1 MNKKTFFAK
10 LLMSLCL
17 TLASL
22 TLFAQT
28 YVSGV
33 VSGPDGL
40 GIPGAAVLLQGTRT
54 GVATDIDGKY
64 SISVTGNNPVL
75 EISCIGYVTQE
86 IPVNRR
92 SVINVV
98 LEEESTLLDETLVI
112 GYAVGN
118 KRSISGAVEKVTAD
132 KLNKGYVADAI
143 EALAG
148 NVPGLLITNNGGNI
162 NGNPTVRLRGT
173 SSLSG
178 GNDPLVIIDGV
189 FSNLSQLQ
197 NLSVEDLADLT
208 VLKDASETAQ
218 YGSRGAAGVIVATTK
233 KGEKGQF
240 NVEYSGRFGI
250 STIAREILPLNAD
263 QWRQLVDDICPGSGY
278 DMGYDTEWMKWVRND
293 HPYQNNHNIS
303 LTHGTENFNMRAS
316 VGANLQNSLIKET
329 YNNNYNVNFSAN
341 QKALDGRLVFDLTLR
356 ASQRDQKNIGGNVMS
371 GALTYNPTFPGHLN
385 EETGKWDRDPN
396 SMMAGHPGEAFD
408 QPTYTTGNNM
418 QASGKVT
425 WNILDGLQLSA
436 FGSYGRFL
444 TAVKSYTPT
453 TISTSVGSATIRN
466 IERTDMM
473 GNIQLSYVKTFG
485 KHEIN
490 ALGLIE
496 GQKVETFNSSMQA
509 SNFDTD
515 KFGFNRIDA
524 GAVVKYG
531 NVSSSATANQL
542 LSYMA
547 RLNYMYDSR
556 YVLTANFRADGSSK
570 LGANNKWG
578 FFPSASAAW
587 IITNEKFMKGLRY
600 LNSLKLRIG
609 YGVTGNQDAISA
621 YNSLQVMNPTGITNY
636 NGIPTVTYA
645 IGSNANPDLKWETKA
660 TFDVGLDFAFF
671 KSRLSGTI
679 DYYRSRTTDMLYTYQ
694 VPVPPFVYTSLLA
707 NMGEMTNNG
716 IELALRGDIIRTRD
730 WTLNVSANAAYQVN
744 ELVSLHGTYNGEE
757 LTTPKYIVL
766 ASGAAGGLTSNTG
779 VTYMTEGK
787 PVGIFRLPVHDGFD
801 EDAQGHLHYKVK
813 DLDGNGVDLSDEGDR
828 EEMGQAMPKVTA
840 NMTINLRWKDFDLAT
855 QLQGAFGHKI
865 YNFTSM
871 CLHDLSGF
879 PMYNVLQEAIKDNI
893 YGLSHTSYYLEN
905 GDYVNI
911 AYITL
916 GYNLPASITRN
927 SLIKGLR
934 VALSCNNVA
943 TITGY
948 TGLTPMI
955 NSASISGGVD
965 ARNVFPIMRTFTL
978 QFNVKF

>member
-1 MNKKTFFAK
+1 MNKKLFTK
-10 LLMSLCL
+10 LFLSLCL
-17 TLASL
+17 TLAGVS
-22 TLFAQT
+22 LFAQVN
-28 YVSGV
+28 VSGV
-33 VSGPDGL
+33 VSDPEGL
-40 GIPGAAVLLQGTRT
+40 PIPGAAVLIQGTRT
-54 GVATDIDGKY
+54 GVATNIDGKY
-64 SISVTGNNPVL
+64 TLSVTGNNPSL
-75 EISCIGYVTQE
+75 EISCIGYVTQVV
-86 IPVNRR
+86 PVNGRTT
-92 SVINVV
+92 INVV
-98 LEEESTLLDETLVI
+98 LEEESTVLDETLVI

-118 KRSISGAVEKVTAD
+118 KRSVSGSVEKVTAD
-132 KLNKGYVADAI
+132 HLNKGYVADAI

-189 FSNLSQLQ
+189 FANLAALQ

-233 KGEKGQF
+233 RGERGQF
-240 NVEYSGRFGI
+240 NVEYSGRFGV

-263 QWRQLVDDICPGSGY
+263 QWRKLVNDICPGSGY
-278 DMGYDTEWMKWVRND
+278 DMGYNTEWMKWVRND
-293 HPYQNNHNIS
+293 HPFQNNHTIS
-303 LTHGTENFNMRAS
+303 ITHGTDNFNMRAS
-316 VGANLQNSLIKET
+316 VGANLQNSLIKST
-329 YNNNYNVNFSAN
+329 TNNNYNVNFAAN
-341 QKALDGRLVFDLTLR
+341 QKALGGRLVFDLNLR

-371 GALTYNPTFPGHLN
+371 GALTYNPTFPGFRN
-385 EETGKWDRDPN
+385 PETDVWDRDPN
-396 SMMAGHPGEAFD
+396 SMMAGHPGEAFES
-408 QPTYTTGNNM
+408 PTYITSNSIT
-418 QASGKVT
+418 ASGKIT
-425 WNILDGLQLSA
+425 WNIIQGLQLSA
-436 FGSYGRFL
+436 FGSFGRML
-444 TAVKSYTPT
+444 SSNKNYSPT

-466 IERTDMM
+466 TDRTDLM

-490 ALGLIE
+490 ALGLVE
-496 GQKVETFNSSMQA
+496 AQKVETFSSSMSA
-509 SNFDTD
+509 SNFDTN
-515 KFGFNRIDA
+515 KFGFNRMDA

-578 FFPSASAAW
+578 YFPSASAAW
-587 IITNEKFMKGLRY
+587 IISNEPWMKGLKY
-600 LNSLKLRIG
+600 LSNLKLRVG
-609 YGVTGNQDAISA
+609 YGLTGNQDAITA

-645 IGSNANPDLKWETKA
+645 ISSNANPDLKWETKA

-671 KSRLSGTI
+671 RSRLSGTI
-679 DYYRSRTTDMLYTYQ
+679 DYYRSRTTDMLYTYK

-716 IELALRGDIIRTRD
+716 IEFSVRGDVIRSKD
-730 WTLNVSANAAYQVN
+730 WTLNISANAAYQVN
-744 ELVSLHGTYNGEE
+744 KLVSLHGTYNGEE

-787 PVGIFRLPVHDGFD
+787 PLGIFRLPVHDGFD
-801 EDAQGHLHYKVK
+801 EDVQGHLHYRVK
-813 DLDGNGVDLSDEGDR
+813 DLDGNGIDLSDEGDR

-893 YGLSHTSYYLEN
+893 YGLSHTSYYLEK

>member
-1 MNKKTFFAK
+1 MNKKLISK
-10 LLMSLCL
+10 LFLSLCL
-17 TLASL
+17 TCASL

-28 YVSGV
+28 NVSGV

-64 SISVTGNNPVL
+64 TITVTGNNPVL
-75 EISCIGYVTQE
+75 EISCIGYETQE
-86 IPVNRR
+86 VPVNRR

-118 KRSISGAVEKVTAD
+118 KRSVSGTVEKVTAD
-132 KLNKGYVADAI
+132 RLNKGYVADAI

-148 NVPGLLITNNGGNI
+148 NIPGLLITNNGGNI
-162 NGNPTVRLRGT
+162 NGSPTVRLRGT
-173 SSLSG
+173 TSLSG

-189 FSNLSQLQ
+189 FSNLSALQ

-233 KGEKGQF
+233 RGERGQF
-240 NVEYSGRFGI
+240 NVEYSGRFGVG
-250 STIAREILPLNAD
+250 TIAREILPLNAD
-263 QWRQLVDDICPGSGY
+263 QWRKLVNDICPGSGY
-278 DMGYDTEWMKWVRND
+278 DMGYNTEWMKWVRND
-293 HPYQNNHNIS
+293 HPMQNNHTIS
-303 LTHGTENFNMRAS
+303 LTHATDNFNMRAS
-316 VGANLQNSLIKET
+316 VGTQLQNSLIRDT
-329 YNNNYNVNFSAN
+329 YNHNYNINFAAQ
-341 QKALDGRLVFDLTLR
+341 QKALGGRLVFDLNLR
-356 ASQRDQKNIGGNVMS
+356 ASQRDQKNVGNNVMS
-371 GALTYNPTFPGHLN
+371 GALTYNPTFPGFLN
-385 EETGKWDRDPN
+385 PETGVWDRDPN
-396 SMMAGHPGEAFD
+396 SMMAGHPGEAFES
-408 QPTYTTGNNM
+408 PTYITGNNIT
-418 QASGKVT
+418 ASGKIT
-425 WNILDGLQLSA
+425 WNIIQGLQLSA
-436 FGSYGRFL
+436 FGSFGRMINSN
-444 TAVKSYTPT
+444 KNYSPT

-466 IERTDMM
+466 TDRTDMM

-490 ALGLIE
+490 ALGLVE
-496 GQKVETFNSSMQA
+496 AQKVESFTSSMSA
-509 SNFDTD
+509 SNFDTN
-515 KFGFNRIDA
+515 KFGFNRMDA

-531 NVSSSATANQL
+531 NVSSSASANQL
-542 LSYMA
+542 LSYMV
-547 RLNYMYDSR
+547 RLNYMFDSR

-570 LGANNKWG
+570 LGKNNKWG
-578 FFPSASAAW
+578 YFPSASAAW
-587 IITNEKFMKGLRY
+587 IITNEPWMKGLKA
-600 LNSLKLRIG
+600 LNNLKLRVG
-609 YGVTGNQDAISA
+609 YGLTGNQDAISA
-621 YNSLQVMNPTGITNY
+621 YNSLQIMNPTGITNY

-660 TFDVGLDFAFF
+660 TFDVGLDFAFL
-671 KSRLSGTI
+671 KSRISGTI
-679 DYYRSRTTDMLYTYQ
+679 DYYRSRTKDLLYTYK

-716 IELALRGDIIRTRD
+716 IEFAIRGDVIRTKD
-730 WTLNVSANAAYQVN
+730 WTLNISANAAYQVN
-744 ELVSLHGTYNGEE
+744 KLVSLHGTYNGEE

-801 EDAQGHLHYKVK
+801 EDVQGHLHYRVK

-840 NMTINLRWKDFDLAT
+840 NMTFTLRYKDFDLTT

-879 PMYNVLQEAIKDNI
+879 PMYNVLQDAIQANI
-893 YGLSHTSYYLEN
+893 YGLSHTSYYLEK

-911 AYITL
+911 AYITV
-916 GYNLPASITRN
+916 GYNLPTRITRS

-965 ARNVFPIMRTFTL
+965 ARNVFPIMRTFTAQL
-978 QFNVKF
+978 NVKF

>member
-1 MNKKTFFAK
+1 
-10 LLMSLCL
+10 MSLCL
-17 TLASL
+17 TFASL
-22 TLFAQT
+22 ALFAQAN
-28 YVSGV
+28 VSGV
-33 VSGPDGL
+33 VTDPDGFP
-40 GIPGAAVLLQGTRT
+40 IPGAAVLVQGTT
-54 GVATDIDGKY
+54 AGIATDIDGKY
-64 SISVTGNNPVL
+64 SLSVTGDNPVL
-75 EISCIGYVTQE
+75 EISCIGYITQVV
-86 IPVNRR
+86 PVNGR
-92 SVINVV
+92 SVINVI
-98 LEEESTLLDETLVI
+98 LEEESTELDETLVI

-118 KRSISGAVEKVTAD
+118 KRSVSGTVEKVTAE
-132 KLNKGYVADAI
+132 KLNKGYISDAI

-148 NVPGLLITNNGGNI
+148 NVPGLLITTNGGNI
-162 NGNPTVRLRGT
+162 NANPSVRLRGT
-173 SSLSG
+173 TSLSG

-189 FSNLSQLQ
+189 FSNLRQLQ

-208 VLKDASETAQ
+208 ILKDASETAQ

-233 KGEKGQF
+233 RGEKGQA
-240 NVEYSGRFGI
+240 NVEYSGKIGVG
-250 STIAREILPLNAD
+250 TIAREILPLNAD
-263 QWRQLVDDICPGSGY
+263 QWRKLVADICPGSGY
-278 DMGYDTEWMKWVRND
+278 DMGYNTEWMKWVRND
-293 HPYQNNHNIS
+293 HPLQNNHNIS
-303 LTHGTENFNMRAS
+303 LTQGTDNFSMRAS
-316 VGANLQNSLIKET
+316 IGTQLQNSLIRET
-329 YNNNYNVNFSAN
+329 YNNNYNANFTAN
-341 QKALDGRLVFDLTLR
+341 QKALGGRLIFDLRLR
-356 ASQRDQKNIGGNVMS
+356 ASKRDQKNVGGNVMS
-371 GALTYNPTFPGHLN
+371 GALTYNPTFPGFRN
-385 EETGKWDRDPN
+385 PETDKWDRDPN
-396 SMMAGHPGEAFD
+396 SMMAGHPGEAFE
-408 QPTYTTGNNM
+408 QPSYTTGNDILT
-418 QASGKVT
+418 SGKIT
-425 WNILDGLQLSA
+425 WNIIKDLQLSA
-436 FGSYGRFL
+436 FGSYSRFL
-444 TAVKSYTPT
+444 SAVKSYTPT
-453 TISTSVGSATIRN
+453 TISTSVGSASIRN
-466 IERTDMM
+466 TERTDMM
-473 GNIQLSYVKTFG
+473 GNIQLSYIKVFR

-490 ALGLIE
+490 ALGLVE
-496 GQKVETFNSSMQA
+496 AQKVESFTSSMSA
-509 SNFDTD
+509 SNLDTN
-515 KFGFNRIDA
+515 KFGFNNMGA

-542 LSYMA
+542 LSYLG

-556 YVLTANFRADGSSK
+556 YVLTANARADGSSK

-587 IITNEKFMKGLRY
+587 IITNERFMKGLKY
-600 LNSLKLRIG
+600 LNNLKLRIG

-621 YNSLQVMNPTGITNY
+621 YNSLQIMNPTGITNY

-671 KSRLSGTI
+671 NSRLSGTI
-679 DYYRSRTTDMLYTYQ
+679 DYYKSRTTDMLYTYQ

-716 IELALRGDIIRTRD
+716 IEFALRGDIVRTRD

-744 ELVSLHGTYNGEE
+744 ELVSLHGTYNDEQ

-766 ASGAAGGLTSNTG
+766 ASGIAGGLTSNTG

-828 EEMGQAMPKVTA
+828 EEMGQAIPKVIA
-840 NMTINLRWKDFDLAT
+840 NMTINLRWKNFDLAS

-879 PMYNVLQEAIKDNI
+879 PMYNVLQDAINANI
-893 YGLSHTSYYLEN
+893 YGLSHTSYYLEK

-916 GYNLPASITRN
+916 GYNLPSTITRN

-943 TITGY
+943 TLTGY

-955 NSASISGGVD
+955 NSASITGGVD
-965 ARNVFPIMRTFTL
+965 ARNVYPIMRTFAL
-978 QFNVKF
+978 QLNVKF

>member
-233 KGEKGQF
+233 KGGKGQF

-356 ASQRDQKNIGGNVMS
+356 ASQRNQKNIGGNVMS